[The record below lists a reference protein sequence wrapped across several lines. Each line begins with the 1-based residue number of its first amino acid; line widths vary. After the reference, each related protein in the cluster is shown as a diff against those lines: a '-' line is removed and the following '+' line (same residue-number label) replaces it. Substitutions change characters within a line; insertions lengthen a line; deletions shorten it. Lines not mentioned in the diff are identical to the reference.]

1 MDRARSS
8 SPSPRLALA
17 CRPDGEILEIV
28 RDDLGVALVG
38 GGILDLVDA
47 GSIEKGEKF
56 LEELR
61 ERGSAGGWEIVVSNG
76 LDAWPM
82 SFSGAAG
89 ETMMVILAAP
99 AAREGMD
106 HGLYN
111 ELSRLNNEL
120 INRER
125 ELARK
130 GAALERVS
138 AEKTRLLAIA
148 AHDLRNPLTIVGAY
162 ADMLK
167 DQPSLDEDSVQ
178 WAEEISR
185 SARFMRE
192 LVEELLDSSRLES
205 GHVEVDFQDVDLV
218 AVARHA
224 ATINLMRADMKQI
237 ALGIETEVE
246 KAVIRADPVKLR
258 QIVNNLLVNAI
269 KFSRAGSPVTIRI
282 RAAADRALLEVADQG
297 IGVPA
302 NKLATI
308 FEPFATVG
316 PSGTAGEPSVGL
328 GLAIVKNLVHLHNAT
343 IEVES
348 EEGRG
353 SIFRVAFPGVVDR

>member
-1 MDRARSS
+1 S
-8 SPSPRLALA
+8 
-17 CRPDGEILEIV
+17 
-28 RDDLGVALVG
+28 
-38 GGILDLVDA
+38 ILDFVDA
-47 GSIEKGEKF
+47 GSIEKGKKF

-61 ERGSAGGWEIVVSNG
+61 EQGGAGGWEIVVSNG
-76 LDAWPM
+76 LEAWPL

-89 ETMMVILAAP
+89 ETSMIILAAP
-99 AAREGMD
+99 AARETMD
-106 HGLYN
+106 HGLYD

-130 GAALERVS
+130 GVALERLS

-167 DQPSLDEDSVQ
+167 GQPGLDEESMQ
-178 WAEEISR
+178 WADEISR

-205 GHVEVDFQDVDLV
+205 GHVEVDLQEVDLV
-218 AVARHA
+218 AAARHA
-224 ATINLMRADMKQI
+224 GTINRMRADMKQI
-237 ALGIETEVE
+237 PLGIETEVE

-258 QIVNNLLVNAI
+258 QIVNNLVVNAI
-269 KFSRAGSPVTIRI
+269 KFSRSGSPVTIRV
-282 RAAADRALLEVADQG
+282 RSAAGRALLEVVDQG
-297 IGVPA
+297 IGIPP
-302 NKLATI
+302 NQLSTI

-328 GLAIVKNLVHLHNAT
+328 GLAIVKNLVQLHNAT
-343 IEVES
+343 VEVES

-353 SIFRVAFPGVVDR
+353 SIFRVAFPSVVDR